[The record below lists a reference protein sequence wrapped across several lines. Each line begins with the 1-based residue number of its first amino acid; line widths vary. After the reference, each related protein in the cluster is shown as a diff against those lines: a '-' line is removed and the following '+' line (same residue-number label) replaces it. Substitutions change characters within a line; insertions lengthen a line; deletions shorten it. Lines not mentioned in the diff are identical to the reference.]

1 MQALYATYEP
11 YTKYLHQDMK
21 DLDKKE
27 FITYIV
33 KEVADHM
40 YNENHSMIRKSQVPT
55 GVTILLTVYKM
66 KCKRE
71 ISII

>member
-1 MQALYATYEP
+1 
-11 YTKYLHQDMK
+11 MK